1 MPDGREPA
9 TVKVLGSLG
18 EVPAAQW
25 DACAGTDDPFLSHA
39 FLSALEE
46 SGSASARSGWL
57 PRHLVV
63 EDRDG
68 TVIAAAPFYLKSHSY
83 GEYVFDW
90 SWADAYER
98 AGGRYYPKLQSAVP
112 FTPVTGRRLLVRPG
126 ADAETESELA
136 DVLAAAMVTLGESL
150 GVSSVHVNFPT
161 EAEWRRLGDHGLLL
175 RTGQQYH
182 WQNRGYE
189 SFDDFLG
196 SLSSRKRKVI
206 RRERRAVADQGIV
219 LSTLTGDAITERH
232 WDAFYGF
239 YHDTSDRKWGSAY
252 LTRAF
257 FSLIGETMAGNVVLV
272 LAEADGRYV
281 GGALNLMGGD
291 TLYGRYWGCAE
302 EYRFLHFEACYY
314 RAIDFAIARG
324 LTWVEAGA
332 QGPHKIQRGY
342 LPRRTYSAHWIADG
356 EFRRVIERYLAEE
369 RAAVEHEMEI
379 LGQRSPFRRADDG

>member
-136 DVLAAAMVTLGESL
+136 DALIAAMVTLGERL

-239 YHDTSDRKWGSAY
+239 YRDTTDRKWGSAY

-281 GGALNLMGGD
+281 GGALNLMGRD

-302 EYRFLHFEACYY
+302 TYRFLHFEACYY